1 MKKYL
6 PSPTLKAIVELRK
19 LVYFLAENIDLHSL
33 WGARAQAGIEH
44 LELKGDS
51 NKQTIVNLLIDCQKH
66 FSLDKFIE
74 SLVTTGIVG
83 HGFID
88 LSIFQAVNYEFP
100 PIENI
105 SFEIPRESCCRIEDS
120 CDGSIEHR
128 PLLQTKPHKK
138 YKCHYIKYCAVCG
151 ETLATEVSHKWEAWH
166 YEREKS
172 CSQKRVCSECDEVET
187 RVRHDWTK
195 WSSNSNGSSFR
206 ICNHCNK
213 EEFNIDGKWHGF
225 VFWDNGKKDYWELKI
240 ETSGFLW
247 DTTKAEIKVYVSV
260 TDDNRCEYVITQK
273 AKVCVENDR
282 VVIKGKKVISSS
294 NKRLKYNPDNFEG
307 KVNHG
312 CQYIEG
318 TVCDGTL
325 KGTLKLSF

>member
-6 PSPTLKAIVELRK
+6 PSPTLKAIGGLRK

-66 FSLDKFIE
+66 FSLDRFIE

-83 HGFID
+83 NGFID
-88 LSIFQAVNYEFP
+88 LSIFQAVNYELP

-105 SFEIPRESCCRIEDS
+105 SFEIPRKSCCRIEDS

-151 ETLATEVSHKWEAWH
+151 ENLVTEVSHKWEAWH
-166 YEREKS
+166 YESEKS
-172 CSQKRVCSECDEVET
+172 CSQKRVCSECDEVEP
-187 RVRHDWTK
+187 RVKHDWSK
-195 WSSNSNGSSFR
+195 WSSNS
-206 ICNHCNK
+206 ICKH
-213 EEFNIDGKWHGF
+213 FLAIWVGHL
-225 VFWDNGKKDYWELKI
+225 ELSISTVNQTAQGWKIKI
-240 ETSGFLW
+240 EQHNKLLSNHNCSIREKLVVELDWYAKIYHQCTNILLMLKDISAIIVDDDIEFCFP
-247 DTTKAEIKVYVSV
+247 TIVESIENKAA
-260 TDDNRCEYVITQK
+260 N
-273 AKVCVENDR
+273 
-282 VVIKGKKVISSS
+282 
-294 NKRLKYNPDNFEG
+294 L
-307 KVNHG
+307 
-312 CQYIEG
+312 
-318 TVCDGTL
+318 
-325 KGTLKLSF
+325 